1 MALIIAQ
8 AQTPPPLPSP
18 WATLVGLMI
27 PWLLFGV
34 INGTIIAFIAP
45 RKGASAALWFF
56 IGLIPVV
63 GFYSAFIL
71 ASRPDVAMLERLRQL
86 EEASKPSGTL
96 T

>member
-1 MALIIAQ
+1 MTLIIAQ
-8 AQTPPPLPSP
+8 AQTPPPPSP
-18 WATLVGLMI
+18 WATLAGLLI

-34 INGTIIAFIAP
+34 ITGSILAVIAP

-71 ASRPDVAMLERLRQL
+71 ASRPDVAVLERLRQL
-86 EEASKPSGTL
+86 EEASKPKSTL